1 MPEEKSASAAID
13 LYVAREN
20 PALVHVV
27 DALRELV
34 KKTIPKATE
43 AMNPW
48 GVPVFEFNGPLCY
61 IRVGKKHVTFG
72 FPRGSAIR
80 DPGKLLE
87 GEGRNLRH
95 VKIGAV
101 AHARDPNLKRLLLQA
116 KALNDETPVSK
127 SLRPKNQLKRKKR
140 KATITK
146 RSKASGK
153 TWNDHSRL

>member
-1 MPEEKSASAAID
+1 VTEASDASAAID

-34 KKTIPKATE
+34 KKTVPKATE

-61 IRVGKKHVTFG
+61 IRVGKEHVTFG
-72 FPRGSAIR
+72 FSRGSAMK
-80 DPGKLLE
+80 DHGKLLE

-95 VKIGAV
+95 VKIDAI
-101 AHARDPNLKRLLLQA
+101 AQTRDPNLKSLLLQA
-116 KALNDETPVSK
+116 KALNEKTPVSK
-127 SLRPKNQLKRKKR
+127 SLRPKDQLKGKKR
-140 KATITK
+140 KATVT
-146 RSKASGK
+146 RTQQSK
-153 TWNDHSRL
+153 WENLE